1 MVEKKID
8 IQQKRVHIDIVDIIK
23 EAQDLLINNPEWNNR
38 YKDYAE
44 NFLANIDVIKFNRK
58 RFNEFSPLNFY
69 ISTTNA
75 KNAKTKLL
83 LDVRYR
89 GQSVATLDATQNDI
103 IISTND
109 QDDKNLRDFNC
120 NIKLNNISW
129 RSTQVSEFRKFFR
142 DRDNSRNKNEKNKMN
157 EEHNVENLLLS
168 EFSKRSSNDK
178 QITGIQPVK
187 ICGNRFGMPT
197 PISASNHNALK
208 YAKQYGGGID
218 IFARTGKGRATCL
231 TVIEV
236 KDENNSK
243 EPPKDAIKQ
252 AIQYAVFIRELL
264 RSDCGEK
271 WYKIFGFS
279 GAIPNI
285 LTIRV
290 VCAMPDDI
298 IDKSFAKQTCLIGN
312 DKIECHYIY
321 FKYNGKQLS
330 DFQTSL

>member
-1 MVEKKID
+1 MNIEN
-8 IQQKRVHIDIVDIIK
+8 IIK
-23 EAQDLLINNPEWNNR
+23 EAQELLLNNSEWKNR
-38 YKDYAE
+38 YKGYAD
-44 NFLANIDVIKFNRK
+44 NLLANIDVIKSNRR
-58 RFNEFSPLNFY
+58 RFNEFPPLYFY

-89 GQSVATLDATQNDI
+89 GQSVATLKANKNSIT
-103 IISTND
+103 ISTKE

-120 NIKLNNISW
+120 TIKLNDIPW
-129 RSTQVSEFRKFFR
+129 QETQVSEFRKFFKN
-142 DRDNSRNKNEKNKMN
+142 RDNSRNYDDKNKKN

-168 EFSKRSSNDK
+168 EFSKRISNNK

-197 PISASNHNALK
+197 PISASDHKALK
-208 YAKQYGGGID
+208 YANQYGGGID
-218 IFARTGKGRATCL
+218 IFARTGRGLATYL

-243 EPPKDAIKQ
+243 EPPEDALKQ
-252 AIQYAVFIRELL
+252 SIQYAVFIRELL
-264 RSDCGEK
+264 RSDCGEN
-271 WYKIFGFS
+271 WYKIFGFN
-279 GAIPNI
+279 GAIPKN
-285 LTIRV
+285 LTIRA
-290 VCAMPDDI
+290 VCAMPNDNSDQ
-298 IDKSFAKQTCLIGN
+298 SFAKQTYLIGV

-321 FKYNGKQLS
+321 FKYDGKQLS